1 MTTSYIA
8 AHHALSGAA
17 CPFRYPSTSTMW
29 SQYPAP
35 TDAKHRLLLYKIE
48 DSILQGMPYD
58 DEKCGT
64 CRFYIGIEDIA
75 YCNHM
80 KLRILVGERWWCQ
93 WWEPVEEAEGA
104 L

>member
-8 AHHALSGAA
+8 GNHRGWTVGNGPLSLRYA
-17 CPFRYPSTSTMW
+17 CPTMASYPT
-29 SQYPAP
+29 PV
-35 TDAKHRLLLYKIE
+35 DDKHRLLVYKIE
-48 DSILQGMPYD
+48 DSILQGEPYD

-64 CRFYIGIEDIA
+64 CRFYVGIGDIA

-93 WWEPVEEAEGA
+93 WWEPVEEEG
-104 L
+104 

>member
-1 MTTSYIA
+1 MS
-8 AHHALSGAA
+8 S
-17 CPFRYPSTSTMW
+17 RYPS
-29 SQYPAP
+29 PV
-35 TDAKHRLLLYKIE
+35 DGKHRLLLYKIE

-64 CRFYIGIEDIA
+64 CRFYVGVDDIA

-93 WWEPVEEAEGA
+93 WWEPDEIRSARVTNGGFEREVAEKDEETGS
-104 L
+104 

>member
-1 MTTSYIA
+1 MS
-8 AHHALSGAA
+8 
-17 CPFRYPSTSTMW
+17 
-29 SQYPAP
+29 SQYPTP
-35 TDAKHRLLLYKIE
+35 VDDKHRLLLYKIE

-64 CRFYIGIEDIA
+64 CKYYVGIGDIA

-93 WWEPVEEAEGA
+93 WWESPEEEGEG
-104 L
+104 